1 MSSHSFETK
10 WDLQRN
16 YIFSSKLNSI
26 LKTLYQNLQDIE
38 EHRPSDLHWVKLKV
52 MFYSFGLIPSKQWW
66 LKMFWLYALA
76 LSSES
81 KNNLHNKFADWL
93 KPKDIFVCLLLWIM
107 KKHTNGS
114 PFGICCSLG
123 WTRTCMHP
131 FPLLGHLALPIFLVT
146 GLLSHR
152 PLIWK
157 YELICYEF
165 DWSL

>member
-1 MSSHSFETK
+1 M
-10 WDLQRN
+10 
-16 YIFSSKLNSI
+16 
-26 LKTLYQNLQDIE
+26 YQNLQDIE

-76 LSSES
+76 LSGES

-146 GLLSHR
+146 SLLSHR

-157 YELICYEF
+157 FQMDCDISEQYMITKRHLPAYFAQCKF
-165 DWSL
+165 SRKLNKV